1 MLEVNEMAR
10 IAFCPTQLRRSGRS
24 RVRAIFGIVSLIAST
39 AFAQSTPDAA
49 FQAGKDFAGNGK
61 NSAAGAINSTTG
73 KQNLPFYNTNAPES
87 SDFGNGMGAVGAAG
101 SQKQITCQS
110 YKAGS
115 AFDQQECDAVNFM
128 TRNPGERQKFKIDKN
143 KDPLMT
149 GSKNLI
155 ANPGTAQGSDTQQCH
170 VEQTKIPGKTTTET
184 CSETQTLGDQSCQK
198 VLSVD
203 VQMSCQPAELFQALD
218 LPRNEVDHVKI
229 FAKCDPAAQSHSYIE
244 MTADAFGIRGGT
256 VRNAT
261 VQVPKDVA
269 SIPASSWTKTVGG
282 PLGYLLVMT
291 HPDWSYA
298 IRDVPVYILN
308 DSTGCQ
314 PGTDR
319 CAYHIYWEWTEL
331 MNVCDI
337 NDNCPLVPV
346 LQAKNDGWATGVIQK
361 TSITDHWD
369 NQCLYLD
376 SRSQ

>member
-1 MLEVNEMAR
+1 MLTNFAR
-10 IAFCPTQLRRSGRS
+10 LQS
-24 RVRAIFGIVSLIAST
+24 RHRTSIHVQRAMFGLVSLVASV
-39 AFAQSTPDAA
+39 AFAQSTPEAA
-49 FQAGKDFAGNGK
+49 FQAGKDFAGHGK
-61 NSAAGAINSTTG
+61 NAAAGAINSTTG
-73 KQNLPFYNTNAPES
+73 QQNLPFYNANAPES
-87 SDFGNGMGAVGAAG
+87 ADFGNGMGAVGAAG

-155 ANPGTAQGSDTQQCH
+155 ANPGAAQGSDTQQCH
-170 VEQTKIPGKTTTET
+170 IEQTKIPGKTTTET
-184 CSETQTLGDQSCQK
+184 CSETQTLRDQSCQK

-218 LPRNEVDHVKI
+218 LPRNAVDHVKI
-229 FAKCDPAAQSHSYIE
+229 FAKCDPAAQTHSYIE

-261 VQVPKDVA
+261 VQVPKDVG
-269 SIPASSWTKTVGG
+269 SIPASSWTQIVGG
-282 PLGYLLVMT
+282 GLGYLLVMT

-298 IRDVPVYILN
+298 IRNVPVYILK

-314 PGTDR
+314 PDSDR

-331 MNVCDI
+331 MNVCDM